1 MRMAELSA
9 QSGVPRE
16 TIHFYLR
23 EGLLPRP
30 VKGGRTVAFYGPEHL
45 ERLLLIRR
53 LREEKYLPIAVIRR
67 LLASPA
73 AAAERD
79 LDALAD
85 VLHLAPDPLADA
97 ALPRPS
103 PASLAAA
110 RARGLLGPR
119 RGEDPADPAD
129 AAERRVLAVVEEVL
143 ALEPAAREL
152 TLDDLAACAEG
163 LTLLVRREAELF
175 FDAVIRSADL
185 GGSIA
190 ALRSGRPPVARFIAA
205 YRDLMLRRVV
215 DDLLL
220 AIERGRHAVGRAGI
234 APLSPEIEAELGI
247 PARRAALRR
256 AAEAGEE
263 GAAERLAWH
272 LFGCGAAG
280 DLARLPEELR
290 AAAGPR
296 AAALIA
302 WAAWVSER
310 SAARVAA
317 LSAAA
322 EAAPGFALARIL
334 EGEAILGDLLGQVGR
349 GAGGGSGASLMEAA
363 VPALHAVACADPAGD
378 PEPEARLLGLFH
390 KGRVE
395 MALPA
400 VLGRAGRGAE
410 ALAQALALAREPAL
424 AAAIDP
430 ACAAWVREGA
440 AVLLSRRRSP

>member
-79 LDALAD
+79 LDALAE

-97 ALPRPS
+97 APPRAS
-103 PASLAAA
+103 PASVEAA

-119 RGEDPADPAD
+119 RGEDPADPA
-129 AAERRVLAVVEEVL
+129 ERRVLAVVEEVL
-143 ALEPAAREL
+143 ALDPAAREL

-163 LTLLVRREAELF
+163 LTSLVRREAELF

-190 ALRSGRPPVARFIAA
+190 ALRSGRAPVARFIAA

-220 AIERGRHAVGRAGI
+220 AIERGRDPVGRAGL
-234 APLSPEIEAELGI
+234 APLPPEIEAELGI

-280 DLARLPEELR
+280 ELARLPEEVR
-290 AAAGPR
+290 APAGPR
-296 AAALIA
+296 AAVLIA
-302 WAAWVSER
+302 WGAWASER

-322 EAAPGFALARIL
+322 AAAPGFALARIL
-334 EGEAILGDLLGQVGR
+334 EGEAILGDLLGQIGR
-349 GAGGGSGASLMEAA
+349 GSGGASLMEAA

-395 MALPA
+395 VGLPA
-400 VLGRAGRGAE
+400 VLGRAARGAE
-410 ALAQALALAREPAL
+410 ALAQALAMARDPAQ
-424 AAAIDP
+424 AAALDP

-440 AVLLSRRRSP
+440 ALLLSRRRSP